1 MSCRLVLDSDI
12 QRLAHK
18 NTVSYWA
25 FRCSKSLNFF
35 TEPAVVNVYGNARKN
50 PQSVHRVRIRKR

>member
-1 MSCRLVLDSDI
+1 MSCRLVFDLDI

-35 TEPAVVNVYGNARKN
+35 PEPAVVNMYGNARKN
-50 PQSVHRVRIRKR
+50 P